1 MLPLTKAAAV
11 ETRALSKTG
20 EYAIST
26 DGGGTH
32 VSAMTLSNWAREV
45 AKDIPGFQLKRVRSG
60 VETSLAAAGVSKEIR
75 GQLQSHGLSGV
86 QARHYDAH
94 DYLREKLAAL
104 TTLEGLLLPP
114 KPKRRSASR
123 ANKSASPRIRGTE
136 SPAKA

>member
-60 VETSLAAAGVSKEIR
+60 VETALAAAGVSKEIR

-104 TTLEGLLLPP
+104 TTLEGLLT
-114 KPKRRSASR
+114 KRRETSKSR
-123 ANKSASPRIRGTE
+123 PRTKPNI
-136 SPAKA
+136 P